1 MKQSVIIDAGPL
13 VALVNARDTYHEW
26 TSEQLKGFVGP
37 MLTCE
42 SAVSEALFL
51 LRAVYGGGSK
61 ITGLLVSGGLEIGF
75 SLAAELQS
83 VCDLIK
89 KYADVPMSLAD
100 ACLVRMSEMYS
111 KYKMMTLDKDF
122 RIYRRHRNRTLSL
135 LIPNF

>member
-1 MKQSVIIDAGPL
+1 MKPSVIVDAGPL
-13 VALVNARDTYHEW
+13 VALVNARDAFHEW
-26 TSEQLKGFVGP
+26 TIEQLKGFVGP

-75 SLAAELQS
+75 SLSAELQP

-100 ACLVRMSEMYS
+100 ACLVRMSEMYL
-111 KYKMMTLDKDF
+111 KYKVMTLDEDF
-122 RIYRRHRNRTLSL
+122 LIYRRQRNRTLPL
-135 LIPNF
+135 LIPTY